1 MTEEAVIT
9 TEEDVS
15 TRDDVQ
21 QENVINTKEDHCKGA
36 DDYQIHTKED
46 RYSLFPTSM

>member
-21 QENVINTKEDHCKGA
+21 
-36 DDYQIHTKED
+36 
-46 RYSLFPTSM
+46 